1 MTESARDGFMG
12 RGVRRAQDLGLTGRG
27 TFVDALAP
35 FGPHDLQMPLTSE
48 RNWRALQQSAGRH
61 NHADQA

>member
-1 MTESARDGFMG
+1 MG

-48 RNWRALQQSAGRH
+48 RNWRALQQSTGRH